1 MATGEKLG
9 YIRIL
14 PFDIYIP
21 VYNWTGF
28 TVTEPPEYGTITVQN
43 MRNWVYGMPSID
55 SEFYTEYFSNSRLGF
70 FFNSIGYPDLMESGE
85 EFIKN
90 NLCGGAYVESTN
102 GFYILGLSL
111 YQMKDQSGYCFG
123 YKSAPDE
130 DRSSFTFEAI
140 PSLNETPLSI
150 MPELSSIEVFIL
162 ARTGVTYILWK
173 PVGSDFADVSG
184 SRGNSFWQLIE
195 GVPTPVKIADNV
207 FKLYDEAPPPPIEAL
222 FLSLTKPG
230 PNTDDEVAEIGG
242 FWTRGTVELKRNES
256 YTFEYRL
263 IMDTLDREKD
273 IPYEDISY
281 GVFINEIM
289 PGFDPV
295 PYPLS
300 PDDPNYEKVNKTFSI
315 TGNTITISDECY
327 FPTVTIYAYANNVI
341 VTNEY
346 ADRCVIRVNIT
357 DNLGPYNP
365 DGTTKPGQEGGD
377 GLFGDNINDQI
388 EAPDGSAEGPDGA
401 GLYTRYLVTSNT
413 MHVFGEWLWTEDLG
427 LAIAKAAVGLIYG
440 SPADTLIS
448 LVSYPFSV
456 GAIAGTGSA
465 NVKWGGFDT
474 GLSWPTLASNAGTI
488 NWGSVSI
495 NKFWGNFLDYSPHTK
510 IELYLP
516 WGTGFVEIDT
526 NQVMEGSISVKTNI
540 EFAKGTCVHLVYNHR
555 GSLIGSYSATVG
567 KSLPITASDF
577 ASKQVAVA
585 GAAIGLAVGATISA
599 GAGIS
604 AGIEGAG
611 QVSYHNIVVPGRA
624 APITRGAVSGFDTAA
639 ASGEFART
647 LPNAARPALQA
658 AAASTRMPASYH
670 RSGSFQ
676 EGSAGLG
683 VQYPFI
689 ILSRPKQSMPQSY
702 GHYYGYPCNKVLGLG
717 GCFGYTEV
725 AEVHLDGVPATDAEL
740 IEIDRLLKGGVLL

>member
-1 MATGEKLG
+1 MALFG
-9 YIRIL
+9 YANIPAL
-14 PFDIYIP
+14 NAYIP
-21 VYNWTGF
+21 IYTNGADKIGASTDFECARIPVDAIPLLTNTFTGMSRYSSYTARYRGTF
-28 TVTEPPEYGTITVQN
+28 STVLNTYGSGWIDEMYGGIAFRPRDGLDANISIPGLVRRYGTSDSAIANSTVY
-43 MRNWVYGMPSID
+43 MYGRLSASD
-55 SEFYTEYFSNSRLGF
+55 WWGLSRLDLTDVTGYLEVIITREYANTGSYGF
-70 FFNSIGYPDLMESGE
+70 FIRVPGGNYTNYKDAYGYVHNLVAVDLSNPSSP
-85 EFIKN
+85 FTTLTIDN
-90 NLCGGAYVESTN
+90 FRDYL
-102 GFYILGLSL
+102 YIV
-111 YQMKDQSGYCFG
+111 
-123 YKSAPDE
+123 DE
-130 DRSSFTFEAI
+130 
-140 PSLNETPLSI
+140 P
-150 MPELSSIEVFIL
+150 
-162 ARTGVTYILWK
+162 
-173 PVGSDFADVSG
+173 
-184 SRGNSFWQLIE
+184 
-195 GVPTPVKIADNV
+195 
-207 FKLYDEAPPPPIEAL
+207 PPPPIETL
-222 FLSLTKPG
+222 LLSLTKPG
-230 PNTDDEVAEIGG
+230 PNTDDEVASIAGY
-242 FWTRGTVELKRNES
+242 WTRGTVELKRNES

-263 IMDTLDREKD
+263 IMDLLDREKD
-273 IPYEDISY
+273 VPYEDISY
-281 GVFINEIM
+281 KVFISEIM
-289 PGFDPV
+289 SGFDPV

-300 PDDPNYEKVNKTFSI
+300 PDDPNYEKVNKTF
-315 TGNTITISDECY
+315 TLVGNTVTISEDCY
-327 FPTVTIYAYANNVI
+327 FPSFTLYASANNVI
-341 VTNEY
+341 VQDELLNLCT
-346 ADRCVIRVNIT
+346 IRINVT

-401 GLYTRYLVTSNT
+401 GLYTRYLVSNAT
-413 MHVFGEWLWTEDLG
+413 MHVFGDWLWTEDLG
-427 LAIAKAAVGLIYG
+427 LAVAKAAVGLIYG

-456 GAIAGTGSA
+456 GAVAGTGSA

-474 GLSWPTLASNAGTI
+474 GITWPTLASNAGTI

-540 EFAKGTCVHLVYNHR
+540 EFAKGTCVHLVYNHL